1 MSVWCNNLK
10 IFFFDEQSLWLMCN
24 TQNLNVTCSSLRCIT
39 YLHNVSEE
47 TTEPIN
53 QKQYIF
59 VHVPF

>member
-24 TQNLNVTCSSLRCIT
+24 QNLNVTCSSLRCIT